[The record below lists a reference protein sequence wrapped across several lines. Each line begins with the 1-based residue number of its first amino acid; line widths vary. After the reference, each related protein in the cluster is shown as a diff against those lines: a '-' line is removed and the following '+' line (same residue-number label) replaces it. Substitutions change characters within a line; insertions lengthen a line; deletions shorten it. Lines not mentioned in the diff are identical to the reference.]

1 MSVANVSG
9 YLQGAGILGVVDVLY
24 RDQDLNGSQIA
35 TVKTC
40 A

>member
-9 YLQGAGILGVVDVLY
+9 YLEDAGILGVVDVFTGIKT
-24 RDQDLNGSQIA
+24 NGSQIA
-35 TVKTC
+35 TVKIC